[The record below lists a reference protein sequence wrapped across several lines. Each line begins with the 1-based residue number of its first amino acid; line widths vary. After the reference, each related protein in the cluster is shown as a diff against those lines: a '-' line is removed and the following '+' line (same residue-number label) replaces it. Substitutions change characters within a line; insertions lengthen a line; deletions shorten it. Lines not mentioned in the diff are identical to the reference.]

1 MVDSAL
7 RIPADLALLLSR
19 QALCDYS
26 LACEAAQAAAEG
38 SGAATSPTP
47 AATAHLRDCRTKV
60 KASEE
65 ALRVIGDDVATRSAC
80 DASLDR
86 HRLLIAGLVGTT
98 LDRLCGE
105 LEASEEEIL
114 AAADRIQRLRA
125 LLEQLDP
132 PERQVADRRWPGD
145 RQLPACAWA

>member
-1 MVDSAL
+1 MFRSAPP
-7 RIPADLALLLSR
+7 IPADLALLLSR

-26 LACEAAQAAAEG
+26 LACEAAQAAAER
-38 SGAATSPTP
+38 SGAATNP
-47 AATAHLRDCRTKV
+47 AAPTIAHLRACRTNV
-60 KASEE
+60 AQSEE
-65 ALRVIGDDVATRSAC
+65 ALDVIGDDVATRALC

-105 LEASEEEIL
+105 LESSEEEIL

-125 LLEQLDP
+125 LLEQLDAP
-132 PERQVADRRWPGD
+132 DSHAGAR
-145 RQLPACAWA
+145 